1 VQQVRRVRE
10 NESLDF
16 RQPGEQKFLP
26 LAEDR
31 RDLRT
36 LGSQDGEDWLFDADR
51 IFPRKRI
58 SQMVPVSLNVR
69 RTENFAGWTIYG
81 TFLVVVLS
89 R

>member
-1 VQQVRRVRE
+1 MTSEESRQARRLHAWILHVQQVRRVRE

-36 LGSQDGEDWLFDADR
+36 HIRGLRRGGKDGE
-51 IFPRKRI
+51 
-58 SQMVPVSLNVR
+58 N
-69 RTENFAGWTIYG
+69 G
-81 TFLVVVLS
+81 
-89 R
+89 